1 MAPENMDYLF
11 SGLDEQPSSAA
22 VEEIKQKE
30 KERIAQLPAYDSQDK
45 ALAAAV
51 QQKGVC
57 EIWQEPRGGK
67 FLVATPDTYEVLYR
81 ADYKKVMDG
90 IEIADAARKHKPV
103 KKAITYAQAR
113 KTE

>member
-45 ALAAAV
+45 ALAAAA
-51 QQKGVC
+51 KREDVC

-81 ADYKKVMDG
+81 AGYKKTMDNL
-90 IEIADAARKHKPV
+90 EIAEAALARKAV